1 MEPTQTPTPNPVPTT
16 NPSMKK
22 TPVAAIVIIAV
33 LVIAAVILYVYHG
46 KKDAAVTAA
55 PGVTTA
61 DTAAQ
66 AVPAVAAPAASTSV
80 SASDPDFSVLVSTTL
95 AFKAMVTNKDAAGL
109 VATEAKFA
117 SDSAEMS
124 SELSDPQTGPMIY
137 DLFAGIL
144 SGVDQASLDS
154 GLTCT
159 FYEKAPGKTYDRA
172 AVCHIETT
180 VTPSA
185 DVSALLASGSAD
197 LKLTFSKLGGVWYMQ
212 PPTTDDLTPNAQGN

>member
-1 MEPTQTPTPNPVPTT
+1 
-16 NPSMKK
+16 
-22 TPVAAIVIIAV
+22 
-33 LVIAAVILYVYHG
+33 
-46 KKDAAVTAA
+46 
-55 PGVTTA
+55 
-61 DTAAQ
+61 
-66 AVPAVAAPAASTSV
+66 
-80 SASDPDFSVLVSTTL
+80 
-95 AFKAMVTNKDAAGL
+95 MVTNKDAAGL